1 MNYTKG
7 NILESNIAVIINPV
21 NTVGVMGKGLALQFK
36 QKFPTNYKIYKEACK
51 NKTIDIG
58 KLLLVSNF
66 NNESNLERK
75 KFVINFP
82 TKKHWRN
89 PSKIEYIEEGLKDLV
104 RIIEAEKFES
114 MAIPA
119 LGCGLGGLEWEDVKL
134 LVEKYLGSLEG
145 IEIIVYEPN

>member
-7 NILESNIAVIINPV
+7 NILESSTEVIINPV
-21 NTVGVMGKGLALQFK
+21 NTVGVMGKGLALAFK
-36 QKFPTNYKIYKEACK
+36 KEFPHNYKIYKEACK

-58 KLLLVSNF
+58 KLLLVD
-66 NNESNLERK
+66 ESNLERK
-75 KFVINFP
+75 KFIINFP

-104 RIIEAEKFES
+104 QILKNNNFES

-119 LGCGLGGLEWEDVKL
+119 LGCGLGGLEWEDVRL
-134 LVEKYLGSLEG
+134 LLENHLGNLEE
-145 IEIIVYEPN
+145 IEIVIYEPK

>member
-7 NILESNIAVIINPV
+7 NILESNTEVIINPV
-21 NTVGVMGKGLALQFK
+21 NIVGVMGKGLALQFK
-36 QKFPTNYKIYKEACK
+36 QKFPTNYKIYKEAC
-51 NKTIDIG
+51 NDKTIDIG
-58 KLLLVSNF
+58 KLLLVD
-66 NNESNLERK
+66 ESNLERK

-104 RIIEAEKFES
+104 RIIETQKFES

-119 LGCGLGGLEWEDVKL
+119 LGCGLGGLEWGSVKL
-134 LVEKYLGSLEG
+134 LIERYLENLEG
-145 IEIIVYEPN
+145 IEIIIYEPS

>member
-7 NILESNIAVIINPV
+7 NILESKTEVIINLV
-21 NTVGVMGKGLALQFK
+21 NTVGVMEKGLALQFK

-75 KFVINFP
+75 QFIINFP

-89 PSKIEYIEEGLKDLV
+89 PSKIEYI
-104 RIIEAEKFES
+104 
-114 MAIPA
+114 
-119 LGCGLGGLEWEDVKL
+119 
-134 LVEKYLGSLEG
+134 
-145 IEIIVYEPN
+145 